1 MEKLTLVY
9 DYLFPTFALPN
20 ALNPQFGIIN
30 YVLSQYN
37 DKVQYST
44 FLENDIVGFQKMFD
58 NSFGYNQNT
67 LTGFILEADVYR
79 DRINYE
85 YASLYLTTKEGKKF
99 IYPVKPSPTFLNFCG
114 INNEG
119 NDGNKVTGDYFWK
132 FISKKALAEIRDG
145 RGIILID
152 YSMEPF
158 IPLDYHKLLHTCLKE
173 SGINSKSIYIL
184 VNSFNAKQLY
194 ESWFSVEDRR
204 YEIINTPFC
213 LEHSSYYYSRSLD
226 RNENKVITLDKF
238 LSTRNTVRDN
248 YFLMKIKAPKEH
260 RLKILILLTD
270 DSLIDQGDWSFSGQ
284 QNFSKTGEYEN
295 AIRNLDL
302 KNKEQ
307 VEELLDRGQHN
318 LKSEKN
324 CLFNDINAWTDE
336 DCMPH
341 LSSYFDICF
350 ESFFYIE
357 SEAISLTEKIFKPIV
372 NFQPFIYVATKGSLQ
387 ALRDLGFKT
396 FESFID
402 ESYDQELDNDKR
414 LFMAYE
420 QIKKLCL
427 MSKQEIHEWYWGMQ
441 DILVYNR
448 QHLLSIHKNKMI
460 TEIALEELHETLKR
474 II

>member
-9 DYLFPTFALPN
+9 DYIFPTFALPN

-30 YVLSQYN
+30 YILSQYN

-44 FLENDIVGFQKMFD
+44 FLENDPTQFQKMFD
-58 NSFGYNQNT
+58 NSFGYSQNT

-79 DRINYE
+79 GKIDNEYE
-85 YASLYLTTKEGKKF
+85 SLYLASKKGKKF
-99 IYPVKPSPTFLNFCG
+99 IYPVKPSPTLLNFCG
-114 INNEG
+114 INNQG
-119 NDGNKVTGDYFWK
+119 NDGNKVAGDYFWK
-132 FISKKALAEIRDG
+132 FISKKALAEIQNN
-145 RGIILID
+145 RGVILID

-158 IPLDYHKLLHTCLKE
+158 ISLDYHKLLHTCLKE
-173 SGINSKSIYIL
+173 SGISPKSIYIA

-194 ESWFSVEDRR
+194 ENWFSAEDRM
-204 YEIINTPFC
+204 YNIINTPFC
-213 LEHSSYYYSRSLD
+213 LEHSSYYYSQSLD
-226 RNENKVITLDKF
+226 RNENKVITLNKF
-238 LSTRNTVRDN
+238 LSTKDVVRDN

-260 RLKILILLTD
+260 RLKTLILLTD
-270 DSLIDQGDWSFSGQ
+270 DSLINLGDWSFSGE
-284 QNFSKTGEYEN
+284 QNFSKTEGYKN
-295 AIRNLDL
+295 AIRNLNL
-302 KNKEQ
+302 KNRAQ

-318 LKSEKN
+318 LKSDEN

-336 DCMPH
+336 DYAPH

-357 SEAISLTEKIFKPIV
+357 SEAISLTEKIFKPII

-387 ALRDLGFKT
+387 VLRDLGFKT
-396 FESFID
+396 FEPFID

-420 QIKKLCL
+420 QIKRLCL

-441 DILVYNR
+441 DILIHNH
-448 QHLLSIHKNKMI
+448 QHLLNIHKNKMI
-460 TEIALEELHETLKR
+460 TQTALEELYESLK
-474 II
+474 

>member
-9 DYLFPTFALPN
+9 DYIFPTFALPN

-30 YVLSQYN
+30 YILSQYN

-44 FLENDIVGFQKMFD
+44 FLENDPTQFQKMFD
-58 NSFGYNQNT
+58 NSFGYSQNT

-79 DRINYE
+79 GKIDNEYE
-85 YASLYLTTKEGKKF
+85 SLYLASKKGKKF
-99 IYPVKPSPTFLNFCG
+99 IYPVKPSPTLLNFCG
-114 INNEG
+114 INNQG
-119 NDGNKVTGDYFWK
+119 NDGNKVAGDYFWK
-132 FISKKALAEIRDG
+132 FISKKALAEIQNN
-145 RGIILID
+145 RGVILID

-158 IPLDYHKLLHTCLKE
+158 ISLDYHKLLHTCLKE
-173 SGINSKSIYIL
+173 SGISPKSIYIA

-194 ESWFSVEDRR
+194 ENWFSAEDRM
-204 YEIINTPFC
+204 YNIINTPFC
-213 LEHSSYYYSRSLD
+213 LEHSSYYYSQSLD
-226 RNENKVITLDKF
+226 RNENKVITLNKF
-238 LSTRNTVRDN
+238 LSTKDVVRDN

-260 RLKILILLTD
+260 RLKTLILLTD
-270 DSLIDQGDWSFSGQ
+270 DSLINLGDWSFSGE
-284 QNFSKTGEYEN
+284 QNFSKTEGYKN
-295 AIRNLDL
+295 AIRNLNL
-302 KNKEQ
+302 KNRAQ

-318 LKSEKN
+318 LKSEEN

-336 DCMPH
+336 DYAPH

-357 SEAISLTEKIFKPIV
+357 SEAISLTEKIFKPII

-387 ALRDLGFKT
+387 VLRDLGFKT
-396 FESFID
+396 FEPFID

-420 QIKKLCL
+420 QIKRLCL

-441 DILVYNR
+441 DILIHNH
-448 QHLLSIHKNKMI
+448 QHLLNIHKNKMI
-460 TEIALEELHETLKR
+460 TQTALEELYESLK
-474 II
+474 